1 MISQLY
7 LPTLLPCISQP
18 LILKMTLQKG
28 KDRVSH
34 SSYSFQFILSVCGF
48 LVVVVVVVL
57 GHTGQHTV
65 TQFPNQGSN
74 QCSLHWERRVLTTGP
89 PRKSPFQFILT
100 LQLANSRRC
109 WYTTYESRI
118 EVKITESASCR
129 RRSTVLVRTKY
140 IHVHELPNTPCA
152 ISMIPHANEVILN
165 LHLKLEMQNINGII
179 HTSDL
184 NSVFT

>member
-1 MISQLY
+1 M
-7 LPTLLPCISQP
+7 LPTLGTQSLNHWTTQEVP
-18 LILKMTLQKG
+18 LSI
-28 KDRVSH
+28 H
-34 SSYSFQFILSVCGF
+34 SY
-48 LVVVVVVVL
+48 
-57 GHTGQHTV
+57 
-65 TQFPNQGSN
+65 
-74 QCSLHWERRVLTTGP
+74 
-89 PRKSPFQFILT
+89 

-152 ISMIPHANEVILN
+152 ISMIPHANEVLLN